1 MFSNS
6 KDKIKSKWGA
16 LGCKYM
22 AEHDRVYD
30 VLVSRKLSSVD
41 KESSNYLSGKFLF
54 RSFATSFIQVGIIL
68 ENKRN
73 QSGLNQSDFDEVH
86 EMLSMMSMEGT
97 NDIFAVFETEHS
109 IKLDKIP
116 LDKLGP
122 LHGRGAEFMDETVR
136 AFAVYFSQTDIND
149 VSDELVKLYCEALKH
164 CIKDLDEKSMV
175 PQAMA
180 TFSGARKAITNQ
192 I

>member
-16 LGCKYM
+16 LGCQYM

-30 VLVSRKLSSVD
+30 ILVSRKLSSVD

-68 ENKRN
+68 EKK
-73 QSGLNQSDFDEVH
+73 LNQSDLDEVH

-109 IKLDKIP
+109 IKLGKIP

-136 AFAVYFSQTDIND
+136 AFAVYFSQTDIAY